1 MNYTETYRK
10 IYSSIKTET
19 MPHEV
24 AHYAALRITDAISHI
39 YQTSQVYKEETL
51 DIIKDVIAEF
61 KIGGYDLDDKGQP
74 ASFGTSATGL
84 NNNK

>member
-19 MPHEV
+19 MPHEI
-24 AHYAALRITDAISHI
+24 AHNAALRIADAIGHI

-61 KIGGYDLDDKGQP
+61 KIGGYDLDDRGQP
-74 ASFGTSATGL
+74 TNFGTSATGL